1 MLEEV
6 WAEGIPSQWVVGD
19 RLYGNSP
26 GLRNAI
32 HQQGR
37 WYGLAMGAHH
47 PVMPVEQGQE
57 KPLNSLVEGLA
68 ESNWERLCFRMG
80 EKGLIWYQWT
90 VLRVML
96 SNDEGGEQ
104 WLVLQRTLDAE
115 PEVTFYVSNA
125 PAQTPLAELVAVA
138 LSRPPIEVLL
148 EEAKGEV
155 GMADYEVRH
164 WHGWHRHMTLVMMAH
179 TWLKLLQ
186 HDQREKKAGCR
197 PG

>member
-1 MLEEV
+1 MLFQTKPQIAQAMLEEV

-96 SNDEGGEQ
+96 SNDEVGEQ

-115 PEVTFYVSNA
+115 RDCKILCTSMKSTA
-125 PAQTPLAELVAVA
+125 ATA
-138 LSRPPIEVLL
+138 
-148 EEAKGEV
+148 V
-155 GMADYEVRH
+155 GMVS
-164 WHGWHRHMTLVMMAH
+164 
-179 TWLKLLQ
+179 
-186 HDQREKKAGCR
+186 
-197 PG
+197 